1 MWEVAGEGLP
11 GIWEAGEGG
20 VDRLAVAL
28 RARLLLLLLLPQAS
42 RRHNGNPGKCQKHSA
57 WQHLSF
63 ISGQHSGFGGGQVG
77 HHFCQNFLFDLL
89 TFVTLCSSQKDDECV
104 KKVIWC
110 KDGAQCVLLSVLVA
124 LTLLCSFLAR
134 LPRCAAV
141 AASKC
146 KQRRDSLLLHS
157 VHTLYHFHFEPFT
170 WLLARHN
177 LPSLVFLVWFFSN
190 SELSRPLQIEMRQP
204 SSPITPIARHLW
216 GWLNDQLCFLSL
228 FWLFSSRPTQPNWTC
243 TGEVYLQ
250 KESHRSTTG

>member
-1 MWEVAGEGLP
+1 MA
-11 GIWEAGEGG
+11 I
-20 VDRLAVAL
+20 
-28 RARLLLLLLLPQAS
+28 QAS
-42 RRHNGNPGKCQKHSA
+42 AKSILLGSISHSY
-57 WQHLSF
+57 QDNILVL
-63 ISGQHSGFGGGQVG
+63 GEVK
-77 HHFCQNFLFDLL
+77 LVT
-89 TFVTLCSSQKDDECV
+89 TFVKTSSLTCSLSSLFVQARKMMNV
-104 KKVIWC
+104 WKNVIWC

-216 GWLNDQLCFLSL
+216 GWLYDQLCFLSL